1 MEGIVSGFTTIKPI
15 WEEYQDQVSF
25 PRLQLTSDEPW
36 KPTSYHFAVEE
47 QRCLSSIRH
56 LDQVIDEGE
65 LAVENLHR
73 HVAAAKSYHY
83 RRSYIDF

>member
-36 KPTSYHFAVEE
+36 KPTSYHFSVEE
-47 QRCLSSIRH
+47 QLVTDRSDLVDVLDNVCH
-56 LDQVIDEGE
+56 LTLVQRITLVNE
-65 LAVENLHR
+65 
-73 HVAAAKSYHY
+73 S
-83 RRSYIDF
+83 